1 MHELS
6 LAIPIGEYVLQE
18 SSQGGNVEEIV
29 LDVGMLSGIVPDA
42 LDLALQ
48 VVLQGTNAEKARITY
63 EWQDGEGQC
72 RFCDTRFPMK
82 DVLDV
87 CPGCGQMGAKILSG
101 TQIRLTGLRFSPC
114 LDTPQDDNPTTQMA
128 SNNHLSG

>member
-6 LAIPIGEYVLQE
+6 LAIPISEYVLQE
-18 SSQGGNVEEIV
+18 SQGRNVEEIV

-48 VVLQGTNAEKARITY
+48 VVLQGTCAEEARITY

-72 RFCDTRFPMK
+72 RFCNTRFPMK

-101 TQIRLTGLRFSPC
+101 TQIRLTGLRFSPRR
-114 LDTPQDDNPTTQMA
+114 DTPQDEKLPTQMA
-128 SNNHLSG
+128 SNNPLQG

>member
-18 SSQGGNVEEIV
+18 SQGRNVEEIV
-29 LDVGMLSGIVPDA
+29 LKVGRLSGIVPEA

-48 VVLQGTNAEKARITY
+48 VVLQASCAEKACITY

-72 RFCDTRFPMK
+72 RFCHTRFSMK

-87 CPGCGQMGAKILSG
+87 CPDCGQMGAKILAG
-101 TQIRLTGLRFSPC
+101 TQIRLIGLRFAPR
-114 LDTPQDDNPTTQMA
+114 LDTSPEETHTTQMTI
-128 SNNHLSG
+128 NNS